1 MAPCCWVRSRPV
13 PPTSLWA
20 HELPNLGDEPPRGLR
35 RRRGHR
41 SRSRTSGRISAGRKR
56 VDHSAPGGSAF
67 CSSPLNLR
75 NRATS
80 QSGSPLAEEPALTR
94 ARLGLVRGVAQVLRN
109 GLGCSGWTPRSP
121 CETLA
126 MMATRR
132 ANRARHDF
140 RFGTRELVVLGGL
153 VCLIAGL
160 VFVAGVVVGRETT
173 RGRGP
178 AHVEAGRDP
187 RRDDVER
194 LRPGE
199 ASVKTAATHAEEK
212 VTFYRTLTAPT
223 QDVPQL
229 GKPTIEERLVPTD
242 EPAPAAAVEGVPEQS
257 RIAPAAPPAVVGR
270 HKARFQPFPRG
281 LADTP
286 RLAPKGRAPCQGPGG
301 GGTWCGAGCGGR
313 DGPDAGCRTL
323 VGRTFDQYPVWD
335 GGR

>member
-1 MAPCCWVRSRPV
+1 
-13 PPTSLWA
+13 
-20 HELPNLGDEPPRGLR
+20 
-35 RRRGHR
+35 
-41 SRSRTSGRISAGRKR
+41 
-56 VDHSAPGGSAF
+56 
-67 CSSPLNLR
+67 
-75 NRATS
+75 
-80 QSGSPLAEEPALTR
+80 
-94 ARLGLVRGVAQVLRN
+94 
-109 GLGCSGWTPRSP
+109 
-121 CETLA
+121 
-126 MMATRR
+126 MATRR
-132 ANRARHDF
+132 VNRARHDF

-153 VCLIAGL
+153 ACLIAGL

-187 RRDDVER
+187 RRDDVEG

-199 ASVKTAATHAEEK
+199 ASVKTAATHAEEN

-229 GKPTIEERLVPTD
+229 GKPTIDERLVPKD
-242 EPAPAAAVEGVPEQS
+242 EPVRAAAVEGVPEQS
-257 RIAPAAPPAVVGR
+257 RIAAAAPPAVVGSR
-270 HKARFQPFPRG
+270 HKARSQPFPRG

-286 RLAPKGRAPCQGPGG
+286 PLAPKGRAPCQGSGG

-323 VGRTFDQYPVWD
+323 AGRTFDQYPVWD